1 MKKLFCLLLSFT
13 FVFCIITTFGCQK
26 NELLSHVSELRSE
39 IYLGEVLKS
48 NDNGDSK
55 DNGANSSSG
64 EKITIKC
71 AYGFIEQPYLL
82 DGKTGN
88 TINRLKFKL
97 VGDLDSNVS
106 YSVSFLHDGFNYKK
120 EFVYSPENNSYTVC
134 FEINDFSVKEF
145 NASLFIGA
153 KSYPTVLKSIVPSD
167 ILSCE
172 KALDKLKENQPSLI
186 KDKTAED
193 GTFNAEI
200 YMRILVKNDYPYY
213 YVGISHENKIKA
225 MLMDAKTG
233 KILAVKDVF

>member
-39 IYLGEVLKS
+39 IYLGEVILTDAENLS
-48 NDNGDSK
+48 EK
-55 DNGANSSSG
+55 DK
-64 EKITIKC
+64 KITVKC

-106 YSVSFLHDGFNYKK
+106 YSISFMHDGFNYKK